1 MAGKKGN
8 KSSIWNFIDNFEGD
22 KIIWMIVLILIMFSI
37 LAVSSSTPLLA
48 IMQNSTRAE
57 IIKDQ
62 LIIAG
67 VGLIAIILV
76 YNIKQIWI
84 FREFSQLGF
93 LVSFVLL
100 MCLFVGIDLP
110 FMKAVTINGA
120 VRALQIGGFQLH
132 VFEFVKIMMV
142 MYLAWAVSSY
152 ENDKFLLANVLG
164 KTDTFKFLNKDI
176 WKKIIYIYAPILIVC
191 VLVMN
196 GSMSSMLFIGLIM
209 GVTIIIGGIKVKE
222 LIPVGV
228 VAAILI
234 AGAVGIAEVSEGK
247 YFGRIYTA
255 VGRITR
261 FSEDP
266 EEKLLSM
273 EKGTKEFY
281 DELDKVRQ
289 PISAKVAVSEG
300 GLWGKGP
307 GRSTQR
313 YIVPVMFEDYMFSFI
328 IEEYGILGAIII
340 MILYCSLLARG
351 SLVVRNC
358 NNVYAKT
365 AVAGLVILISGQAF
379 MHMLINVDLGP
390 MTGQT
395 LPMISHGKSAFLAF
409 SIAFGII
416 LAISRMA
423 KSNID
428 KEIKNVKPLVE
439 PNVEP
444 DPIQESI
451 SEVESLDEL

>member
-1 MAGKKGN
+1 MAGNKGKKAN
-8 KSSIWNFIDNFEGD
+8 FWNFIDNFEGD
-22 KIIWMIVLILIMFSI
+22 KVIWIIVLILIMFSI

-48 IMQNSTRAE
+48 IMQNSTRAA

-62 LIIAG
+62 LMIAG
-67 VGLIAIILV
+67 VGLIAIILI
-76 YNIKQIWI
+76 YNIRSIWI
-84 FREFSQLGF
+84 FREISQLGF

-100 MCLFVGIDLP
+100 MFLFIGIKLP
-110 FMKAVTINGA
+110 FMKAVSINGA

-142 MYLAWAVSSY
+142 MYLAWAVSTY
-152 ENDKFLLANVLG
+152 ENDKFLIANILG
-164 KTDTFKFLNKDI
+164 QTDTFKFLKKDI
-176 WKKIIYIYAPILIVC
+176 WKKIIYIYGPILIVC
-191 VLVMN
+191 VLLMN

-209 GVTIIIGGIKVKE
+209 GVTIMVGGIKVKE
-222 LIPVGV
+222 LLPVAV
-228 VAAILI
+228 IAVILIVAAW
-234 AGAVGIAEVSEGK
+234 GIAEVSGGK
-247 YFGRIYTA
+247 YFNRIYTA
-255 VGRITR
+255 AGRITR

-266 EEKLLSM
+266 EEVLLNTP
-273 EKGTKEFY
+273 KNTKEFY

-300 GLWGKGP
+300 GLLGKGP

-313 YIVPVMFEDYMFSFI
+313 YIVPVMFEDYMFSSV

-358 NNVYAKT
+358 NNVFAKT

-423 KSNID
+423 KTNID
-428 KEIKNVKPLVE
+428 KEALQAKPLA
-439 PNVEP
+439 
-444 DPIQESI
+444 ESND
-451 SEVESLDEL
+451 ELKASLDDLDNIENLG

>member
-1 MAGKKGN
+1 
-8 KSSIWNFIDNFEGD
+8 
-22 KIIWMIVLILIMFSI
+22 
-37 LAVSSSTPLLA
+37 
-48 IMQNSTRAE
+48 
-57 IIKDQ
+57 
-62 LIIAG
+62 
-67 VGLIAIILV
+67 
-76 YNIKQIWI
+76 
-84 FREFSQLGF
+84 
-93 LVSFVLL
+93 
-100 MCLFVGIDLP
+100 
-110 FMKAVTINGA
+110 
-120 VRALQIGGFQLH
+120 
-132 VFEFVKIMMV
+132 
-142 MYLAWAVSSY
+142 
-152 ENDKFLLANVLG
+152 
-164 KTDTFKFLNKDI
+164 
-176 WKKIIYIYAPILIVC
+176 
-191 VLVMN
+191 
-196 GSMSSMLFIGLIM
+196 
-209 GVTIIIGGIKVKE
+209 
-222 LIPVGV
+222 
-228 VAAILI
+228 
-234 AGAVGIAEVSEGK
+234 
-247 YFGRIYTA
+247 

-365 AVAGLVILISGQAF
+365 AEAGLVILISGQAF

>member
-1 MAGKKGN
+1 MASKKGKKN
-8 KSSIWNFIDNFEGD
+8 FWNLIDNFEGD
-22 KIIWMIVLILIMFSI
+22 KVIWMIVLILIMISI

-48 IMQNSTRAE
+48 IMQNSSRAE

-62 LIIAG
+62 LMIAG
-67 VGLIAIILV
+67 FGLIVIILI
-76 YNIKQIWI
+76 YNIKSIWI
-84 FREFSQLGF
+84 FRELSQLGF
-93 LVSFVLL
+93 IISFILL
-100 MCLFVGIDLP
+100 MLLFVGINLP
-110 FMKAVTINGA
+110 FMKAASINGA

-132 VFEFVKIMMV
+132 VFEFVKILMV
-142 MYLAWAVSSY
+142 MYLAWAVNTY
-152 ENDKFLLANVLG
+152 ENDKFMIANLLG

-176 WKKIIYIYAPILIVC
+176 WKKIIYIYVPILIVC
-191 VLVMN
+191 VLLMN
-196 GSMSSMLFIGLIM
+196 GSMSSMLFIGFIM
-209 GVTIIIGGIKVKE
+209 GVTILIGGIKVKE
-222 LIPVGV
+222 LIPVGII
-228 VAAILI
+228 AAIVL
-234 AGAVGIAEVSEGK
+234 AGCVGIAKVSDGK
-247 YFGRIYTA
+247 YFNRIYTA
-255 VGRITR
+255 AGRLAL

-266 EEKLLSM
+266 EEELL
-273 EKGTKEFY
+273 KIPRNTKEFY

-300 GLWGKGP
+300 GLFGKGP

-328 IEEYGILGAIII
+328 VEEYGILGAIVIL
-340 MILYCSLLARG
+340 ILYCSLLARG

-358 NNVYAKT
+358 NNVFAKT

-416 LAISRMA
+416 LSISRMA
-423 KSNID
+423 KTNID
-428 KEIKNVKPLVE
+428 KETKEAKPLLEASDEVKASLE
-439 PNVEP
+439 
-444 DPIQESI
+444 DLESMDDI
-451 SEVESLDEL
+451 EQ

>member
-1 MAGKKGN
+1 MAGNKGKKAN
-8 KSSIWNFIDNFEGD
+8 FWNFIDNFEGD
-22 KIIWMIVLILIMFSI
+22 KVIWIIVLILIMFSI

-48 IMQNSTRAE
+48 IMQNSTRAA

-62 LIIAG
+62 LMIAG
-67 VGLIAIILV
+67 VGLIAIILI
-76 YNIKQIWI
+76 YNIRSIWI
-84 FREFSQLGF
+84 FREISQLGF

-100 MCLFVGIDLP
+100 MFLFIGIKLP
-110 FMKAVTINGA
+110 FMKAVSINGA

-142 MYLAWAVSSY
+142 MYLAWAVSTY
-152 ENDKFLLANVLG
+152 ENDKFLIANILG

-176 WKKIIYIYAPILIVC
+176 WKKIIYIYGPILIVC
-191 VLVMN
+191 VLLMN

-209 GVTIIIGGIKVKE
+209 GVTIMVGGIKVKE
-222 LIPVGV
+222 LLPVAV
-228 VAAILI
+228 IAVILIVAAW
-234 AGAVGIAEVSEGK
+234 GIAEVSGGK
-247 YFGRIYTA
+247 YFNRIYTA
-255 VGRITR
+255 AGRITR

-266 EEKLLSM
+266 EEVLLNTP
-273 EKGTKEFY
+273 KNTKEFY

-300 GLWGKGP
+300 GLLGKGP

-313 YIVPVMFEDYMFSFI
+313 YIVPVMFEDYMFSFV

-358 NNVYAKT
+358 NNVFAKT

-423 KSNID
+423 KTNID
-428 KEIKNVKPLVE
+428 KEALQAKPLA
-439 PNVEP
+439 
-444 DPIQESI
+444 ESND
-451 SEVESLDEL
+451 ELKASLDDLDNIENLG

>member
-1 MAGKKGN
+1 MAGNKGKKAN
-8 KSSIWNFIDNFEGD
+8 FWNFIDNFEGD
-22 KIIWMIVLILIMFSI
+22 KVIWIIVLILIMFSI

-48 IMQNSTRAE
+48 IMQNSTRAA

-62 LIIAG
+62 LMIAG
-67 VGLIAIILV
+67 VGLIAIILI
-76 YNIKQIWI
+76 YNIRSIWI
-84 FREFSQLGF
+84 FREISQLGF

-100 MCLFVGIDLP
+100 VFLFIGIKLP
-110 FMKAVTINGA
+110 FMKAVSINGA

-142 MYLAWAVSSY
+142 MYLAWAVSTY
-152 ENDKFLLANVLG
+152 ENDKFLIANVLG
-164 KTDTFKFLNKDI
+164 QTDTFKFLKKDI
-176 WKKIIYIYAPILIVC
+176 WKKIIYIYGPILIVC
-191 VLVMN
+191 VLLMN

-209 GVTIIIGGIKVKE
+209 GVTIMVGGIKVKE
-222 LIPVGV
+222 LLPVAV
-228 VAAILI
+228 IAVILIVAAW
-234 AGAVGIAEVSEGK
+234 GIAEVSGGK
-247 YFGRIYTA
+247 YFNRIYTA
-255 VGRITR
+255 AGRITR

-266 EEKLLSM
+266 EEVLLNTP
-273 EKGTKEFY
+273 KNTKEFY

-300 GLWGKGP
+300 GLLGKGP

-313 YIVPVMFEDYMFSFI
+313 YIVPVMFEDYMFSFV

-358 NNVYAKT
+358 NNVFAKT

-423 KSNID
+423 KTNID
-428 KEIKNVKPLVE
+428 KEALQAKPLA
-439 PNVEP
+439 
-444 DPIQESI
+444 ESND
-451 SEVESLDEL
+451 ELKASLDDLDNIENLG

>member
-1 MAGKKGN
+1 MAGNKGKKAN
-8 KSSIWNFIDNFEGD
+8 FWNFIDNFEGD
-22 KIIWMIVLILIMFSI
+22 KVIWIIVLILIMFSI

-48 IMQNSTRAE
+48 IMQNSTRAA

-62 LIIAG
+62 LMIAG
-67 VGLIAIILV
+67 VGLIAIILI
-76 YNIKQIWI
+76 YNIRSIWI
-84 FREFSQLGF
+84 FREISQLGF

-100 MCLFVGIDLP
+100 MFLFIGIKLP
-110 FMKAVTINGA
+110 FMKAVSINGA

-142 MYLAWAVSSY
+142 MYLAWAVSTY
-152 ENDKFLLANVLG
+152 ENDKFLIANVLG
-164 KTDTFKFLNKDI
+164 QTDTFKFLKKDI
-176 WKKIIYIYAPILIVC
+176 WKKIIYIYGPILIVC
-191 VLVMN
+191 VLLMN

-209 GVTIIIGGIKVKE
+209 GVTIMVGGIKVKE
-222 LIPVGV
+222 LLPVAV
-228 VAAILI
+228 IAVILIVAAW
-234 AGAVGIAEVSEGK
+234 GIAEVSDGK
-247 YFGRIYTA
+247 YFNRIYTA
-255 VGRITR
+255 AGRITR

-266 EEKLLSM
+266 EEVLLNTP
-273 EKGTKEFY
+273 KNTKEFY

-300 GLWGKGP
+300 GLLGKGP

-313 YIVPVMFEDYMFSFI
+313 YIVPVMFEDYMFSFV

-358 NNVYAKT
+358 NNVFAKT

-423 KSNID
+423 KTNID
-428 KEIKNVKPLVE
+428 KEALQAKPLA
-439 PNVEP
+439 
-444 DPIQESI
+444 ESND
-451 SEVESLDEL
+451 ELKASLDDLDNIENLG

>member
-1 MAGKKGN
+1 MAGNKGKKAN
-8 KSSIWNFIDNFEGD
+8 FWNFIDNFEGD
-22 KIIWMIVLILIMFSI
+22 KVIWIIVLILIMFSI

-48 IMQNSTRAE
+48 IMQNSTRAA

-62 LIIAG
+62 LMIAG
-67 VGLIAIILV
+67 VGLIAIILI
-76 YNIKQIWI
+76 YNIRSIWI
-84 FREFSQLGF
+84 FREISQLGF

-100 MCLFVGIDLP
+100 MFLFIGIKLP
-110 FMKAVTINGA
+110 FMKAVSINGA

-142 MYLAWAVSSY
+142 MYLAWAVSTY
-152 ENDKFLLANVLG
+152 ENDKFLIANVLG
-164 KTDTFKFLNKDI
+164 QTDTFKFLKKDI
-176 WKKIIYIYAPILIVC
+176 WKKIIYIYGPILIVC
-191 VLVMN
+191 VLLMN

-209 GVTIIIGGIKVKE
+209 GVTIMVGGIKVKE
-222 LIPVGV
+222 LLPVAV
-228 VAAILI
+228 IAVILIVAAW
-234 AGAVGIAEVSEGK
+234 GIAEVSGGK
-247 YFGRIYTA
+247 YFNRIYTA
-255 VGRITR
+255 AGRITR

-266 EEKLLSM
+266 EEVLLNTP
-273 EKGTKEFY
+273 KNTKEFY

-300 GLWGKGP
+300 GLLGKGP

-313 YIVPVMFEDYMFSFI
+313 YIVPVMFEDYMFSFV

-358 NNVYAKT
+358 NNVFAKT

-423 KSNID
+423 KTNID
-428 KEIKNVKPLVE
+428 KEALQAKPLA
-439 PNVEP
+439 
-444 DPIQESI
+444 ESND
-451 SEVESLDEL
+451 ELKASLDDLDNIENLG

>member
-1 MAGKKGN
+1 MAGNKGKKTN
-8 KSSIWNFIDNFEGD
+8 FWNFIDNFEGD
-22 KIIWMIVLILIMFSI
+22 KVIWIIVLILIMFSI

-48 IMQNSTRAE
+48 IMQNSTRAA

-62 LIIAG
+62 LMIAG
-67 VGLIAIILV
+67 VGLIAIILI
-76 YNIKQIWI
+76 YNIRSNWI
-84 FREFSQLGF
+84 FREISQLGF

-100 MCLFVGIDLP
+100 MFLFIGIKLP
-110 FMKAVTINGA
+110 FMKAVSINGA

-142 MYLAWAVSSY
+142 MYLAWAVSTY
-152 ENDKFLLANVLG
+152 ENDKFLIANILG

-176 WKKIIYIYAPILIVC
+176 WKKIIYIYGPILIVC
-191 VLVMN
+191 VLLMN

-209 GVTIIIGGIKVKE
+209 GVTIMVGGIKVKE
-222 LIPVGV
+222 LLPVAV
-228 VAAILI
+228 IAVILI
-234 AGAVGIAEVSEGK
+234 IGAWGIAEVSDGK
-247 YFGRIYTA
+247 YFNRIYTA
-255 VGRITR
+255 AGRITR

-266 EEKLLSM
+266 EEVLLNTP
-273 EKGTKEFY
+273 KNTKEFY

-300 GLWGKGP
+300 GIFGKGP

-313 YIVPVMFEDYMFSFI
+313 YIVPVMFEDYMFSFV
-328 IEEYGILGAIII
+328 IEEYGIFGAIII

-358 NNVYAKT
+358 NNVFAKT

-423 KSNID
+423 KTNID
-428 KEIKNVKPLVE
+428 KEVLQAKPLA
-439 PNVEP
+439 
-444 DPIQESI
+444 ESND
-451 SEVESLDEL
+451 ELKASLDDLDNIENLG

>member
-1 MAGKKGN
+1 MAGNKGKKTN
-8 KSSIWNFIDNFEGD
+8 FWNFIDNFEGD
-22 KIIWMIVLILIMFSI
+22 KVIWIIVLILIMFSI

-48 IMQNSTRAE
+48 IMQNSTRAA

-62 LIIAG
+62 LMIAG
-67 VGLIAIILV
+67 VGLIAIILI
-76 YNIKQIWI
+76 YNIRSIWI
-84 FREFSQLGF
+84 FREISQLGF

-100 MCLFVGIDLP
+100 MFLFVGIKLP
-110 FMKAVTINGA
+110 FMKAVSINGA

-142 MYLAWAVSSY
+142 MYLAWAVSTY
-152 ENDKFLLANVLG
+152 ENDKFLIANILG

-176 WKKIIYIYAPILIVC
+176 WKKIIYIYGPILIVC
-191 VLVMN
+191 VLLMN

-209 GVTIIIGGIKVKE
+209 GVTIMVGGIKVKE
-222 LIPVGV
+222 LLPVAV
-228 VAAILI
+228 IAVILI
-234 AGAVGIAEVSEGK
+234 IGAWGIAEVSDGK
-247 YFGRIYTA
+247 YFNRIYTA
-255 VGRITR
+255 AGRITR

-266 EEKLLSM
+266 EEVLLNTP
-273 EKGTKEFY
+273 KNTKEFY

-300 GLWGKGP
+300 GIFGKGP

-313 YIVPVMFEDYMFSFI
+313 YIVPVMFEDYMFSFV
-328 IEEYGILGAIII
+328 IEEYGIFGAIII

-358 NNVYAKT
+358 NNVFAKT

-423 KSNID
+423 KTNID
-428 KEIKNVKPLVE
+428 KEVLQAKPLA
-439 PNVEP
+439 
-444 DPIQESI
+444 ESND
-451 SEVESLDEL
+451 ELKASLDDLDNIENLG

>member
-1 MAGKKGN
+1 MAGNKGKKAN
-8 KSSIWNFIDNFEGD
+8 FWNFVDNFEGD
-22 KIIWMIVLILIMFSI
+22 KVIWIIVLILIMFSI

-48 IMQNSTRAE
+48 IMQNSTRAD

-62 LIIAG
+62 LMIAG
-67 VGLIAIILV
+67 VGLIVIILI
-76 YNIKQIWI
+76 YNIRSIWI
-84 FREFSQLGF
+84 FREISQLGF
-93 LVSFVLL
+93 IISFVLL
-100 MCLFVGIDLP
+100 MFLFIGIKLP
-110 FMKAVTINGA
+110 FMKAVSINGA

-142 MYLAWAVSSY
+142 MYLAWAVSTY
-152 ENDKFLLANVLG
+152 ENDKFLIANILG

-176 WKKIIYIYAPILIVC
+176 WKKVIYIYVPILVVC
-191 VLVMN
+191 VLLMN

-209 GVTIIIGGIKVKE
+209 GVTIIVGGIKVKE
-222 LIPVGV
+222 LLPVAV
-228 VAAILI
+228 IAVILI
-234 AGAVGIAEVSEGK
+234 IGAWGIAEVSGGK
-247 YFGRIYTA
+247 YFNRIYTA
-255 VGRITR
+255 AGRITR

-266 EEKLLSM
+266 EEILLNTP
-273 EKGTKEFY
+273 KNTKEFY

-300 GLWGKGP
+300 GILGKGP

-328 IEEYGILGAIII
+328 VEEYGILGAIII

-358 NNVYAKT
+358 NNVFAKT

-423 KSNID
+423 KANID
-428 KEIKNVKPLVE
+428 KEALQAKPLAE
-439 PNVEP
+439 ANDELKA
-444 DPIQESI
+444 
-451 SEVESLDEL
+451 SLDDLDNIENLD

>member
-1 MAGKKGN
+1 MASKKGKKN
-8 KSSIWNFIDNFEGD
+8 IWNLIDNFEGD
-22 KIIWMIVLILIMFSI
+22 KVIWMIVLILIMISI

-48 IMQNSTRAE
+48 IMQNTDRAA

-62 LIIAG
+62 LMIAG
-67 VGLIAIILV
+67 VGLVIIILI
-76 YNIKQIWI
+76 YNIRSIWV
-84 FREFSQLGF
+84 FRELSQLGF
-93 LVSFVLL
+93 IVSFILL
-100 MCLFVGIDLP
+100 MFLFTGVNLP
-110 FMKAVTINGA
+110 FMKAVNINGA

-142 MYLAWAVSSY
+142 MYLAWAVNTY
-152 ENDKFLLANVLG
+152 ENDKFMIANVLG

-176 WKKIIYIYAPILIVC
+176 WKKIIYIYVPILIVC
-191 VLVMN
+191 VLLMN
-196 GSMSSMLFIGLIM
+196 GSMSSMIFIGFIM
-209 GVTIIIGGIKVKE
+209 VVTILIGGIKIKE
-222 LIPVGV
+222 LVPVGV
-228 VAAILI
+228 IAVIVI
-234 AGAVGIAEVSEGK
+234 AGCVGIAEVSGGK
-247 YFGRIYTA
+247 YFNRVYTA
-255 VGRITR
+255 AGRLTM

-266 EEKLLSM
+266 EEELL
-273 EKGTKEFY
+273 KIPKNTKEFY

-300 GLWGKGP
+300 GLFGKGP
-307 GRSTQR
+307 GKSTQR

-328 IEEYGILGAIII
+328 IEEYGIFGAIII
-340 MILYCSLLARG
+340 LILFCSLLARG

-358 NNVYAKT
+358 NNSFAKT

-423 KSNID
+423 KTNID
-428 KEIKNVKPLVE
+428 KETRQAKPILEATDEVKA
-439 PNVEP
+439 
-444 DPIQESI
+444 
-451 SEVESLDEL
+451 SLDDLDMIDNIEQ